1 MGTGA
6 YYPAQMVIKM
16 KAVFSLFGAGCNHL
30 AETAPVKVEGIA
42 SGRVISY
49 NRGAG
54 VGRHRNDTATLEFE
68 LSPAA
73 VDDFI
78 NHARSRGFSC
88 ELEGLD
94 DELQEPVVDVPL
106 DVLDLSVKKL
116 RTALATGDYDMYL
129 EALLEAEQAGK
140 TRKTAVQALEDR
152 VGEA

>member
-16 KAVFSLFGAGCNHL
+16 KAVFSLSGASCHKL
-30 AETAPVKVEGIA
+30 AEVAPNKIEGIE

-49 NRGAG
+49 ERGSG
-54 VGRHRNDTATLEFE
+54 YGSHRTDKATIELE
-68 LSPAA
+68 LSPSA
-73 VDDFI
+73 VDDFM
-78 NHARSRGFSC
+78 AFAKGRLFGC

-116 RTALATGDYDMYL
+116 RAALATGDYDMYL
-129 EALLEAEQAGK
+129 EALLDAEQAGK
-140 TRKTAVQALEDR
+140 TRKTAV
-152 VGEA
+152 EAIEERIGGA

>member
-16 KAVFSLFGAGCNHL
+16 KAVFSLSGASCDYL
-30 AETAPVKVEGIA
+30 AISAPKRLEGVE

-49 NRGAG
+49 SRGAG
-54 VGRHRNDTATLEFE
+54 VGRHRNDKATIEFE
-68 LSPAA
+68 LSPSA
-73 VDDFI
+73 VDDLI
-78 NHARSRGFSC
+78 DLAKGRGFIC

-116 RTALATGDYDMYL
+116 RAALATGDYDMYL

-140 TRKTAVQALEDR
+140 TRKTAVDALEER
-152 VGEA
+152 IGA